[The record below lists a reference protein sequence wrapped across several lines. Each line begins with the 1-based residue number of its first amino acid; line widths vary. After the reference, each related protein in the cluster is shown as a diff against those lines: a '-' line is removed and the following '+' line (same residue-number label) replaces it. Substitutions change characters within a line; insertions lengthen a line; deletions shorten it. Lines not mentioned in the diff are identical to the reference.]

1 MNGFINVCKPVD
13 MTASDVVVKIRRL
26 TNSKTGHFGTL
37 DPGAAGVLPIGVG
50 KGVKLFNFLIDKSKT
65 YRANFTFGVITDT
78 LDSYGKIIETSDNIP
93 TVKDINLALSSFLGE
108 IPQMPP
114 QYSAKSVNG
123 VRAYKLARKGETAEL
138 TPKKVTVT
146 KFELI
151 GQTDEKTFS
160 FDIECGAGT
169 YIRALA
175 RDLAQKLDTVA
186 YMSSLIRLSSGAFNI
201 EDSYTLDELNSDIE
215 AKLLPLDYPLFSVE
229 KIDFD
234 ISYYKL
240 LANGVKF
247 SHPSFNGYK
256 RIYCDNVFFG
266 LASCKDE
273 RLVLE
278 YNLAL

>member
-65 YRANFTFGVITDT
+65 YRTNFTFGVTTDT
-78 LDSYGKIIETSDNIP
+78 LDSYGKVIETNDFIP
-93 TVKDINLALSSFLGE
+93 AIKDINLVLGSFLGE
-108 IPQMPP
+108 ISQMPP
-114 QYSAKSVNG
+114 QYSAKNVNG

-175 RDLAQKLDTVA
+175 RDLAQKLGTVA

-201 EDSYTLDELNSDIE
+201 ENTYTLDELTNNIE
-215 AKLLPLDYPLFSVE
+215 AKLLPLDYPLQSVE

-234 ISYYKL
+234 TSYYKL

-247 SHPSFNGYK
+247 SHPPFSGYK
-256 RIYCDNVFFG
+256 RIYCDNIFFG